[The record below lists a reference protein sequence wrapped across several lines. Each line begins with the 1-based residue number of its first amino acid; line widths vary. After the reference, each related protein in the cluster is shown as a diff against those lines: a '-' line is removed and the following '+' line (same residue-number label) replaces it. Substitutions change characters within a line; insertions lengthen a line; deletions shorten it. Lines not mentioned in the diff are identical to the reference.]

1 MFLGNLQ
8 RKSNKN
14 IGKFHQICT
23 KNIDKMKIQY
33 LGDFHD
39 AKILII
45 SLLSNEWQLFFI
57 FIFYSC
63 P

>member
-1 MFLGNLQ
+1 
-8 RKSNKN
+8 
-14 IGKFHQICT
+14 
-23 KNIDKMKIQY
+23 MKIQY